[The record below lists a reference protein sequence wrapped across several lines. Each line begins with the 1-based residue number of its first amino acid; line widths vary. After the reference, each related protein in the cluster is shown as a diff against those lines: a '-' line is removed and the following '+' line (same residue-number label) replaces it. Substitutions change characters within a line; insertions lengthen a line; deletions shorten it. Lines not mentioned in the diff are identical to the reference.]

1 MTPGQ
6 SYVGKRAFTVTGIP
20 CQRWD
25 QQLPHKHMYNDDNFP
40 DDGSI
45 QQANN
50 YCRYVTGITTLPI
63 IVITIY
69 MWKSNAGV
77 LGCLATSRRCEF
89 PPRLVAGLAV
99 TRNIRQFVSGAW
111 RERM

>member
-1 MTPGQ
+1 MVYYIFSDCMTPGQ

-50 YCRYVTGITTLPI
+50 YCRYDTTLPI
-63 IVITIY
+63 IVITRY

-77 LGCLATSRRCEF
+77 LGLRV
-89 PPRLVAGLAV
+89 PPR
-99 TRNIRQFVSGAW
+99 S
-111 RERM
+111 